1 MNALLNPITWLLPI
15 AAALVALVVSEVRP
29 VWLDKWYSFLLWIEN
44 RGPRYRLVPYPLG
57 ACTKCTAG
65 FWCLVAS
72 VFHEPNAFVAHITS
86 ASLAIVLGASLE
98 VYYKWTQK
106 Q

>member
-1 MNALLNPITWLLPI
+1 MDALLNPFTWLLPI
-15 AAALVALVVSEVRP
+15 AVALVALVVSEVRP

-44 RGPRYRLVPYPLG
+44 QGVPKVAMPLG

-72 VFHEPNAFVAHITS
+72 VCHEPKAFVAHITS